1 MVEEIEGLGKKLQ
14 VDPFIDLKRARHAEV
29 DHLPGPAAEPLKGS
43 FGQRK
48 NSGRVSN
55 HAV

>member
-29 DHLPGPAAEPLKGS
+29 DHFLARP
-43 FGQRK
+43 RT
-48 NSGRVSN
+48 R
-55 HAV
+55 